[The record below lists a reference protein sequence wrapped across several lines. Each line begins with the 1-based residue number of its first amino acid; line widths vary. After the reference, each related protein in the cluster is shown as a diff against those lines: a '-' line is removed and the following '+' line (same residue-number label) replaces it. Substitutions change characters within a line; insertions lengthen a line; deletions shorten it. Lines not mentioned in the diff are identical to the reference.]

1 MFSNLIKLKSD
12 KMEIQMQI
20 FHSEPTG
27 LTPPLGPC
35 CYVSIS
41 IQCHG
46 CAGHFTLFCSPLSFI
61 LIAAWE
67 EQYLQQMSCPRERG
81 L

>member
-12 KMEIQMQI
+12 KLEIRMQI
-20 FHSEPTG
+20 FHSEPAG
-27 LTPPLGPC
+27 LTPLLRPC
-35 CYVSIS
+35 WYVSIS

-46 CAGHFTLFCSPLSFI
+46 YAGHFALFCSPLSFI
-61 LIAAWE
+61 LTAAWE